1 MKFSLRRRTYL
12 LVVFALTAT
21 IGLTSCADTFTGYQE
36 LEPDTSIQDAASLK
50 DNYGQEHAS
59 SSTHNRGR
67 VAPTPADE
75 VIWPSQAVG
84 QSASLQHLGDDVSA
98 PLLLSGDSLTVP
110 PPPTPNNHRIA
121 DRF

>member
-12 LVVFALTAT
+12 LVMFALTAT
-21 IGLTSCADTFTGYQE
+21 IGLSSCADTFTGYAE
-36 LEPDTSIQDAASLK
+36 LEPETSTQDAASLN

-59 SSTHNRGR
+59 SSTHIQGR

-75 VIWPSQAVG
+75 VFWPNQAASQ
-84 QSASLQHLGDDVSA
+84 QDLGDDVSA

-110 PPPTPNNHRIA
+110 PPPTPNHHRYVQ
-121 DRF
+121 RF